1 MLLTGLAC
9 VLYVIAECCLTAVP
23 VTPQRHRHASYPPLD
38 VCARVDSRVSEADAA
53 ASPAIGESA
62 MDPDLNESQSSIALT
77 PPSKPNLFA
86 DAAQGDV
93 AVAAKKVV
101 YLQPEL
107 LALEVVTP
115 EADDVVGEI

>member
-1 MLLTGLAC
+1 M
-9 VLYVIAECCLTAVP
+9 AECCLTAVP
-23 VTPQRHRHASYPPLD
+23 VTPQRHRHATYPPVD

-53 ASPAIGESA
+53 AAPAIGESA

-93 AVAAKKVV
+93 TAGAAKKVV

-107 LALEVVTP
+107 LAPEVVTP
-115 EADDVVGEI
+115 EPDGVVGEI